1 MKKLSIA
8 LLSVVLVCL
17 CGCMP
22 QNTEIKYRLVIEG
35 VGIDLDTA
43 RDEFIVTV
51 QTAAAR
57 TGEEKRGSKCY
68 TARGK
73 TVAGA
78 ISALTEQTGRY
89 PLYSQNR
96 IILLGSSVTGENAVR
111 ALDFFVREYTSRPDV
126 LVAAAVGDAEKMLTL
141 SEDENGI
148 AGLRE
153 NEAELSRDTSS
164 ALATELYEYVNL
176 SLEEGSEVVLPLA
189 EIVSE
194 KEKSVKLSGSAVAS
208 SDNGVR
214 LSEAETFFLLLA
226 TDKAEKGT
234 LRLGDAALEIMKT
247 DTKISSELLNGVP
260 VMSLDVKMTVDVIE
274 YGSKNFTDLD
284 EDAVRELEAEAE
296 AYITSGI
303 NELCERMLKNEKCD
317 VFRLCKRLSL
327 AESAEYGSQW
337 RDMLPSVDVRVNA
350 DVRVGRIGQ
359 MTVSKQIEKK

>member
-1 MKKLSIA
+1 MKKLSSA
-8 LLSVVLVCL
+8 LLFAVLVCL

-35 VGIDLDTA
+35 VGIDLDTEK
-43 RDEFIVTV
+43 DEFIVTV
-51 QTAAAR
+51 QTAAAQ

-96 IILLGSSVTGENAVR
+96 LILLGSSVQGENAVR

-126 LVAAAVGDAEKMLTL
+126 LVMSATGSAEKMLTL

-148 AGLRE
+148 AGLLE
-153 NEAELSRDTSS
+153 NEAELGRDTSA

-176 SLEEGSEVVLPLA
+176 SLEEGSDVVLPLA
-189 EIVSE
+189 EIISE
-194 KEKSVKLSGSAVAS
+194 KDKSVKLNGSAVVS
-208 SDNGVR
+208 SGDGVR

-234 LRLGDAALEIMKT
+234 LRVGASALEIMKT
-247 DTKISSELLNGVP
+247 GTKIRAELSEGVP
-260 VMSLDVKMTVDVIE
+260 VMSLDIKMTVDVIE

-284 EDAVRELEAEAE
+284 EKAVRKIEADAQ

-303 NELCERMLKNEKCD
+303 RELCERMLKKEKCD
-317 VFRLCKRLSL
+317 IFRLCKRLSL
-327 AESAEYGSQW
+327 TEGTEYGKQW
-337 RDMLPSVDVRVNA
+337 KNILPSVKVNVNA